1 MLGFKR
7 GLVLV
12 SGALVLSACEFIAVT
27 PDRVDEGSGAMV
39 TISEVFTDGSE
50 CVDEE
55 VTVSYIDTDGGGLV
69 ELGTV
74 MAGAAGEDWSIEVPA
89 PTERGSYLIVAEC
102 ESTTSAFPEELIVQP
117 PFAPTVD
124 PMTYVVG
131 EGPETITVAGDFC
144 ISSAFID
151 EGGIPLGAVSAAQVV
166 EEEPPPIGVPL
177 PTVLG
182 VLGAEE
188 LSAVATEL
196 QPFDET
202 WTLEFTAPT
211 TPGTHQ
217 IEVSCTFLDY
227 ESGTFPGIAVL
238 DGPPGGLSASPAQ
251 VDEPELPPFITQE
264 IASSLVAVEVDGV
277 LELDDDAVDEG
288 DSVTVTNADS
298 SPCDG
303 TVAVQLL
310 DGETVVDSA
319 APAVTDGAWSA
330 TFDDLAA
337 GAYTVVAECAGTEDA
352 GTFSYEGA
360 VLSVAGVQPTTTT
373 TTTTTTVPGG
383 GVASESATPV
393 RAQPSFTG

>member
-7 GLVLV
+7 GVVLV
-12 SGALVLSACEFIAVT
+12 SGALVLSACEFIAIT
-27 PDRVDEGSGAMV
+27 PDRVDEGAGGMITV
-39 TISEVFTDGSE
+39 SEVFTDGEE

-55 VTVSYIDTDGGGLV
+55 VTVSYIDPDGGGLV

-74 MAGAAGEDWSIEVPA
+74 MAGAPGEDWSIEVPA

-102 ESTTSAFPEELIVQP
+102 ETTSSVFPEELIVQP
-117 PFAPTVD
+117 AFAPTVD
-124 PMTYVVG
+124 PSSYVVG
-131 EGPETITVAGDFC
+131 EGPDVITVTGDFC
-144 ISSAFID
+144 ISSSFL
-151 EGGIPLGAVSAAQVV
+151 EGGPVV
-166 EEEPPPIGVPL
+166 PFAEHEEEPLPPEVPL
-177 PTVLG
+177 PTVVG
-182 VLGAEE
+182 ILGAEE
-188 LSAVATEL
+188 LTAEASEL

-211 TPGTHQ
+211 TPGTHT
-217 IEVSCTFLDY
+217 IDIGCSYLDFVSG
-227 ESGTFPGIAVL
+227 SFPGDLLAEDPFVL
-238 DGPPGGLSASPAQ
+238 STGVSALDSH
-251 VDEPELPPFITQE
+251 EPELPPFIDE
-264 IASSLVAVEVDGV
+264 AVAAALVSVQVDGL

-288 DSVTVTNADS
+288 DSVTVTNADN

-303 TVAVQLL
+303 AVAVQLL

-319 APAVTDGAWSA
+319 APAVTDGAWSV
-330 TFDDLAA
+330 TFEDLAE
-337 GAYTVVAECAGTEDA
+337 GAYTVVAECTGTEDA

-383 GVASESATPV
+383 GVASDSATPV

>member
-12 SGALVLSACEFIAVT
+12 SGALVLSACEFIAIT
-27 PDRVDEGSGAMV
+27 PDRVDEGAGGTV
-39 TISEVFTDGSE
+39 TVSEVGVITDE

-55 VTVSYIDTDGGGLV
+55 VEIFYFDEETSSEVI
-69 ELGTV
+69 LGTV
-74 MAGAAGEDWSIEVPA
+74 TAGAAGENWSAEVPA
-89 PTERGSYLIVAEC
+89 PTERGSYLIWSRCGEDGSV
-102 ESTTSAFPEELIVQP
+102 FPEELIVQP
-117 PFAPTVD
+117 AFAPTVD
-124 PMTYVVG
+124 PSSYVVG
-131 EGPETITVAGDFC
+131 EGPDVISVTGDFC
-144 ISSAFID
+144 ISSSFL
-151 EGGIPLGAVSAAQVV
+151 EGGPIVPFAEH
-166 EEEPPPIGVPL
+166 EEEPLPPEVPL
-177 PTVLG
+177 PTVVG

-188 LSAVATEL
+188 LTAEASEL

-211 TPGTHQ
+211 TPGTHF
-217 IEVSCTFLDY
+217 IDIACSYIDYVSGSFAGIPVITD
-227 ESGTFPGIAVL
+227 SPGI
-238 DGPPGGLSASPAQ
+238 GLGVSAQDSH
-251 VDEPELPPFITQE
+251 EPELPPFLSEE
-264 IASSLVAVEVDGV
+264 IAAALVSVQVDGV

-330 TFDDLAA
+330 TFEDLAE
-337 GAYTVVAECAGTEDA
+337 GAYTIVAECTGTEDA